1 MLNWGGSLTPDK
13 SIYRVNLQLD
23 NDSFPPIK
31 DHVWLDNRWSLVMPH
46 WWWEWDFTK
55 KKVTS
60 YFFFFRYTKYLYP
73 YECEMKRLST
83 PNELQAAI
91 DGNKREGRRTGYDTY
106 SMFPGPRPQVPLPPS
121 SLPLPQ
127 ISPLPPGLRPSFN
140 GQGSPFL
147 SEYLLSTYI
156 GYFINLTEKFV
167 KRGLPGIV
175 TSI

>member
-1 MLNWGGSLTPDK
+1 M
-13 SIYRVNLQLD
+13 
-23 NDSFPPIK
+23 
-31 DHVWLDNRWSLVMPH
+31 
-46 WWWEWDFTK
+46 
-55 KKVTS
+55 TS
-60 YFFFFRYTKYLYP
+60 YLFYFRYTKYLYP

-167 KRGLPGIV
+167 KRGLRQALLQVFRAIYLLRDFPKMLYLIAA
-175 TSI
+175 

>member
-1 MLNWGGSLTPDK
+1 
-13 SIYRVNLQLD
+13 
-23 NDSFPPIK
+23 
-31 DHVWLDNRWSLVMPH
+31 
-46 WWWEWDFTK
+46 
-55 KKVTS
+55 
-60 YFFFFRYTKYLYP
+60 
-73 YECEMKRLST
+73 MKRLST

-167 KRGLPGIV
+167 KRVCARHCYKYLGPFICWETFLKCFILLLHKLNGFLKCTCNV
-175 TSI
+175 NYLQKWVKVHHHFLSQQNNHFFFLKARFSYDEMSCNKFLWD